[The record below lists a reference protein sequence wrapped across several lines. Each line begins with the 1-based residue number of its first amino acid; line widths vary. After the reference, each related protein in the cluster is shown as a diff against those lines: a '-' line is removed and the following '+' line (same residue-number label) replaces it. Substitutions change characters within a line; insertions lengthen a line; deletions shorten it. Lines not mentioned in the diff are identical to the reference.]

1 MVQKKSSVPGKFW
14 EFIAYL
20 GVVLGI
26 IGIILVILKIL
37 GLL

>member
-1 MVQKKSSVPGKFW
+1 MVKKRSSASGKIW
-14 EFIAYL
+14 EIIAYL

>member
-1 MVQKKSSVPGKFW
+1 MAKTKPSVPSKVW
-14 EFIAYL
+14 EIITYL